1 MSRVANVNALKL
13 SHRQVGCSSEDDGT
27 ASTTLLLLAASIILV
42 RMLVLLHVMMR
53 LVVRKTVGDN
63 AIDIGGSRRDTIM
76 FKDGSMTLGRA
87 AYIAA
92 V

>member
-13 SHRQVGCSSEDDGT
+13 TQRQVGCSSEEDGT
-27 ASTTLLLLAASIILV
+27 ASTCIMLV
-42 RMLVLLHVMMR
+42 RMHVLLHAMMR